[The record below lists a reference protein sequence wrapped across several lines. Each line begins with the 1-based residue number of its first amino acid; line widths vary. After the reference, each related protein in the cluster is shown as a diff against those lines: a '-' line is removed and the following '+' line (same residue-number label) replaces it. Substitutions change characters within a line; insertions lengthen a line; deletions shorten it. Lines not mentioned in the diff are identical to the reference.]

1 MDGVVATTGEEEL
14 VVDEAREVEVPIG
27 TATVDESVGDA
38 DEEEEMGPSTIW
50 KTSVEK

>member
-14 VVDEAREVEVPIG
+14 VVDEAREVEVD
-27 TATVDESVGDA
+27 TATVDESVDDV
-38 DEEEEMGPSTIW
+38 DEEEGMGPSTIW